1 LRPCTPGPSRS
12 LACQAPFWFR
22 AFLVS
27 RLSGFA
33 PFWFR
38 AFRASG
44 RARKST
50 WGRSLVASTRGRSL
64 VASTRGRSLV
74 ASLARALLPRV
85 SRFGVGSGDYL
96 TREESADDIDMAV
109 ERRLVQRR
117 IPCHRRRSQDQPASP
132 HPRAHAR
139 MHGRWLPYHVA
150 RPLAAVPCGT
160 AAGCRA
166 MWHGRWLPCH
176 VAPDTADRPKNV
188 ISKSVTLNP
197 KSQRD
202 ARDASSNGKAKRQQQ
217 RRGNAPAATA
227 RQSAS
232 SNGEATRQQQ
242 RRGNAPAATARQRAW
257 RSSRNAC
264 RQRAQA
270 TLAGSRGA
278 HWHQSGVPGPGVP
291 LSLAP

>member
-85 SRFGVGSGDYL
+85 SRFAFRCWVWRLPYARGECGRHRYG
-96 TREESADDIDMAV
+96 
-109 ERRLVQRR
+109 RRAPPRAAPYTLPPAPQSR
-117 IPCHRRRSQDQPASP
+117 PASQPAP
-132 HPRAHAR
+132 
-139 MHGRWLPYHVA
+139 A
-150 RPLAAVPCGT
+150 RPCAYARPRAAVPCGT

-176 VAPDTADRPKNV
+176 VAPDTAGRPKNV